1 MGSMLCKI
9 SDTLCF
15 GDAKTEKLKNQWV
28 EEHGATSTRGL
39 STGSYNRNPLLGGNT
54 RRRRKNKHKKTLRH
68 KR

>member
-15 GDAKTEKLKNQWV
+15 GDAKTDKLKNQWV
-28 EEHGATSTRGL
+28 EEHGATSIRGL
-39 STGSYNRNPLLGGNT
+39 SNNRNPLLGGNT